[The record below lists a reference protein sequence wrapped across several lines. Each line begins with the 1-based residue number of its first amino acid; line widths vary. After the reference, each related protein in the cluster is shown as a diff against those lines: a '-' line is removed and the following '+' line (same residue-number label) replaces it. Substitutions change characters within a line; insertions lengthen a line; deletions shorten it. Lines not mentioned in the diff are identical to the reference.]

1 MSFVWWKALAALAL
15 APLAFDRPRR
25 AIEALWRG
33 QSRLA
38 FVGVFAASRL
48 AACLLAFVVLDLPL
62 PGDVRGYYTAFAD
75 AVLASGR
82 HELSPYSAGFDYLLA
97 AMRRVSGSSLSF
109 ILLMIGAEVAAL
121 ATVLRVLD
129 RHRPECALP
138 IGVLWLVSP
147 VSLFHIALG
156 GQDEALILLAW
167 SLVAWLALTGRTAAA
182 GAAVTMGIA
191 CTKFLGLFAALPLVG
206 QPRRSVARAA
216 AAAVALGGVLALLQ
230 IQAGIPLGNLAS
242 ESRLVTSG
250 NLWALPAIAMGWGR
264 PSSVPGLL
272 VVGVV
277 VLAVAGVYMH
287 LRPWA
292 RPIDQVLRVAGTMG
306 CLFLLV
312 SQKSFAT
319 YLVIFLPGVLF
330 LALEA
335 PALERAFLLGLVL
348 PVVAFEPSLWFYFR
362 EGKSL
367 VGALPGRVAMLTAD
381 VTLIAGYLLVV
392 RHGLQPFRGGVPALS
407 SGGAR

>member
-1 MSFVWWKALAALAL
+1 MSIVWWKALAALAL
-15 APLAFDRPRR
+15 APLALDRPRR
-25 AIEALWRG
+25 AIEARWTR
-33 QSRLA
+33 QPRLA
-38 FVGVFAASRL
+38 FVGLFAASRL

-97 AMRRVSGSSLSF
+97 AVLRLSGSSLSF
-109 ILLMIGAEVAAL
+109 VLLMIGAEVAAL
-121 ATVLRVLD
+121 AVVLHLLD
-129 RHRPECALP
+129 RHRPEYALP
-138 IGVLWLVSP
+138 IGVLWFVSP
-147 VSLFHIALG
+147 VSLLHIALG

-167 SLVAWLALTGRTAAA
+167 SLVAWLALSGRSVAA
-182 GAAVTMGIA
+182 GATVAVGVA
-191 CTKFLGLFAALPLVG
+191 CTKLLGLFAALPLVG
-206 QPRRSVARAA
+206 QPRRSVGRAA
-216 AAAVALGGVLALLQ
+216 GAAVALGGVLALVQ
-230 IQAGIPLGNLAS
+230 VQAGIPTGNLAS

-250 NLWALPAIAMGWGR
+250 NLWTLPAIAMGWGR

-272 VVGVV
+272 VFGVV
-277 VLAVAGVYMH
+277 VLAVAGVYLH

-292 RPIDQVLRVAGTMG
+292 RPIDQALRVTGTMA

-335 PALERAFLLGLVL
+335 PALERIFLLGMVL
-348 PVVAFEPSLWFYFR
+348 PVAAFEPSLWFYFR
-362 EGKSL
+362 EGDSL
-367 VGALPGRVAMLTAD
+367 VSAVPGRVAMLAAD
-381 VTLIAGYLLVV
+381 VTLIAGYVIVARGGLHSV
-392 RHGLQPFRGGVPALS
+392 RGVPALP